1 MSEIRIQNLCHKK
14 SILVNIY
21 RQSLLRHLI
30 QVTSYS
36 LTPLI
41 FEGSSALT
49 ISHVANLP
57 LCLRHQ
63 NQIHIKSILMQPS
76 SRRAR
81 PDQCKCRNDVG
92 NRDLQHQVFH
102 GKPQTRIC
110 HYTIEV
116 ARCWDFT
123 FQQGVHLL
131 FSAAMLFL
139 IKSKCITFIAR
150 KNRNNSLIRVQKSNK
165 HIVDRYKKLF
175 LPLNAR
181 LYNFQ
186 WQKTL
191 SQVTYRWKLFLPFEL
206 DV

>member
-49 ISHVANLP
+49 ISHFANLP

-76 SRRAR
+76 SGRAR

-116 ARCWDFT
+116 SRCWDFT
-123 FQQGVHLL
+123 FSQGVHLIL
-131 FSAAMLFL
+131 YDINKNILKGGKCWKSASLQRCYSSSKWAKILYIHRNFSRVCPPSQDGVENREKVYNQPVTRQSAIIF
-139 IKSKCITFIAR
+139 IK
-150 KNRNNSLIRVQKSNK
+150 N
-165 HIVDRYKKLF
+165 
-175 LPLNAR
+175 
-181 LYNFQ
+181 
-186 WQKTL
+186 
-191 SQVTYRWKLFLPFEL
+191 
-206 DV
+206 